1 MLPFLII
8 CVILAV
14 VVVLPLAHTIRRKR
28 RDTTD
33 LDVAITVA
41 ANQQNIEITRER
53 LALLPDGPEFDDAR
67 QELEAAL
74 AEDLEDNGHR
84 EPMAGHIAR
93 GSRSAMVVVVLVPI
107 AAALIYV
114 ALGDRTW
121 VGQAGLPTA
130 AEIRAN
136 PEASIEV
143 LINRLEEALVK
154 QPDNPAGW
162 ALAGQTYMSLGRY
175 ADAEKAYAEANRLM
189 PDDADMLSAWA
200 DATLLVNDNDYDP
213 VVAERIERALAL
225 NPHHVNALWIA
236 GMGNLSLDNEDR
248 ALDYLERLL
257 PLLSGQP
264 QVQQQVSAIIDQVRG
279 SAPDTPLDDNTRS
292 VTVAVSIDPAI
303 AASVPASQP
312 VFVFARA
319 PDGPPFPL
327 AAARLDVA
335 DLPATVVLDESSAM
349 VEGQSIA
356 TVDRV
361 VITARVA
368 MSGQPVAQPGDLT
381 SDTVEAATNENA
393 LLTLEINRTV
403 E

>member
-14 VVVLPLAHTIRRKR
+14 VVVLPLALAIRSMR
-28 RDTTD
+28 RDSTD
-33 LDVAITVA
+33 LDAATTLA

-67 QELEAAL
+67 LELEAAL
-74 AEDLEDNGHR
+74 AEDLEDNRLR
-84 EPMAGHIAR
+84 EPAEAHVAR
-93 GSRSAMVVVVLVPI
+93 GSRSAMMFVVLVPI
-107 AAALIYV
+107 TAALIYM

-136 PEASIEV
+136 PEASIEILV
-143 LINRLEEALVK
+143 NRLEEALAK
-154 QPDNPAGW
+154 QPDNPTGW

-175 ADAEKAYAEANRLM
+175 ADAEEAYAEANRLK

-200 DATLLVNDNDYDP
+200 DATLLLNDNDYDP
-213 VVAERIERALAL
+213 VVAERIERALAI
-225 NPHHVNALWIA
+225 NPNHVNALWIA
-236 GMGNLSLDNEDR
+236 GMGNLSLDYEDR
-248 ALDYLERLL
+248 ALDYLQRLL
-257 PLLSGQP
+257 PLLSSQP
-264 QVQQQVSAIIDQVRG
+264 QVQQQVSAIISQVRG
-279 SAPDTPLDDNTRS
+279 NAPDTPIDANARS
-292 VTVAVSIDPAI
+292 VTVTVSIDPAI

-327 AAARLDVA
+327 AAARLNAA
-335 DLPATVVLDESSAM
+335 DLPATVVLNEASAM

-361 VITARVA
+361 TITARVA

-381 SDTVEAATNENA
+381 SDTVETATNEGA
-393 LLTLEINRTV
+393 SLTLEINQTV